1 MTPTR
6 SELMGPC
13 SDKQLEILGKYKQT
27 HYDPEV
33 DRVVNTI
40 TKDLKKTIDV
50 GATLWE
56 GLDGKFVGLKKS
68 RAHDPSKANADNYYE
83 ACKWARNEL
92 GLPAPKTGK
101 IPAKI
106 VVPAKHQK
114 TIIEML
120 QAGKTLGK
128 WENNSERESEDSSE
142 RRQAIRDNF
151 DAAMDLIDNGVT
163 GHELYIGRGFT
174 RKGLSLTLTASWW
187 EEKNYKTTKIK
198 EALESSWY
206 EAPTEQQSSTNGA
219 PAAQSQNIDQ
229 PIMMVMAIF
238 ACFKNGTP
246 EDKVLLKLRILA
258 GLSEKKK
265 ADFDRVALST
275 IWDEISDVNGVDLY
289 LSPDVVTPGRLAKAA
304 LIMFMKNI
312 PSMVYMEFKKDL
324 SRLPQI
330 WEAGYKKAD
339 AVSWLVKTIVDKGVD
354 NVCKM
359 SGNPLRCQVSMSGQS
374 EN

>member
-6 SELMGPC
+6 NELMSPA
-13 SDKQLEILGKYKQT
+13 SDKQLELLGKYRQAL
-27 HYDPEV
+27 YDSEV
-33 DRVVNTI
+33 EKVVGI
-40 TKDLKKTIDV
+40 IGRDLKKTIDV

-56 GLDGKFVGLKKS
+56 GLDGKFTGLKKS
-68 RAHDPSKANADNYYE
+68 RAHDPSKANADNYFE
-83 ACKWARNEL
+83 ACKWAREQL
-92 GLPAPKTGK
+92 GLPEPKMGK

-128 WENNSERESEDSSE
+128 WDSSSERESEDSGE
-142 RRQAIRDNF
+142 RRQAIRDNY
-151 DAAMDLIDNGVT
+151 DASIDLVNNGVE
-163 GHELYIGRGFT
+163 GDELYVGRGFT

-187 EEKNYKTTKIK
+187 EEKNLKTTKIK
-198 EALESSWY
+198 EALGDKWY
-206 EAPTEQQSSTNGA
+206 EAPTEQQSSTSGA

-238 ACFKNGTP
+238 AVHKNGTP
-246 EDKVLLKLRILA
+246 EDKIMLKLRILA
-258 GLSEKKK
+258 GLAEKKK
-265 ADFDRVALST
+265 ADFDRVANGT
-275 IWDEISDVNGVDLY
+275 IWDEITDVATVDLY
-289 LSPDVVTPGRLAKAA
+289 LSPDVITPGRLAKAA
-304 LIMFMKNI
+304 LIMFMKNV

-324 SRLPQI
+324 VRLSQM
-330 WEAGYKKAD
+330 WEAGFKKAE

-359 SGNPLRCQVSMSGQS
+359 KGNPLRCQVTMSGVS